1 MADDQGPQD
10 EVQPTLTDDQPT
22 PPPTDDEGKGEAE
35 EVEET
40 SEDKS
45 PDQEDWETKYKE
57 SSREAHKL
65 VEEKKSLEEQMEQVQ
80 QNTLAFAL
88 ADRGRFEQYLDHS
101 QVGPDRKEKLL
112 NWYDTSYSPQQ
123 QGEKPQQPPPE
134 EPQAS
139 DTQRPAGWQPD
150 PVMQDM
156 LSEQRSEYQK
166 KLEEQTRAWRE
177 FESDDTNK
185 NLPDTTKSAIAAVA
199 YDLDTKAGY
208 SPAEAIAEAR
218 KRVLDLESVKGEGYA
233 QGLNDGLR
241 GVDSRGVDSASTK
254 PEGGQKLPAKHEG
267 FIQMEINRKGWK
279 PGSKEAREF
288 RQRYVDRYNRKQ
300 E

>member
-10 EVQPTLTDDQPT
+10 DVQPTPQDDQPT
-22 PPPTDDEGKGEAE
+22 PPPTDDEGKGEE
-35 EVEET
+35 EAPEGDSDE
-40 SEDKS
+40 KS

-57 SSREAHKL
+57 SSREAHRL
-65 VEEKKSLEEQMEQVQ
+65 VEEKKELETQVEQVQ
-80 QNTLAFAL
+80 QNALEFAL
-88 ADRGRFEQYLDHS
+88 GDRGRFEQYLDHS
-101 QVGPDRKEKLL
+101 NVGPDRKEKLL
-112 NWYDTSYSPQQ
+112 TWYDTSYSAQN
-123 QGEKPQQPPPE
+123 QGQQPPPAA
-134 EPQAS
+134 PNTS
-139 DTQRPAGWQPD
+139 DTPQPTGWRPD

-156 LSEQRSEYQK
+156 LSSQREEYQK
-166 KLEEQTRAWRE
+166 KLEEQSSAWKE
-177 FESDDTNK
+177 FESEDANK

-208 SPAEAIAEAR
+208 SPKDAIAEAR

-241 GVDSRGVDSASTK
+241 GVDSRGVDSATTK
-254 PEGGQKLPAKHEG
+254 PEGGERLPAKHES
-267 FIQMEINRKGWK
+267 FIQMEIDRKGWK

-288 RQRYVDRYNRKQ
+288 RQRYVDRYNRKK